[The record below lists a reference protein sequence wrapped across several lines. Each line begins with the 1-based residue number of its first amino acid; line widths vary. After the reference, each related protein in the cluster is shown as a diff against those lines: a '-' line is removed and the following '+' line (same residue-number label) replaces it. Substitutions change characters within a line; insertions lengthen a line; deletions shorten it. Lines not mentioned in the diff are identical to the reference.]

1 MESEQGFPKLGRM
14 TNRGRYIKRTW
25 PGNPT
30 GQTRSERVPAR
41 YEAYVPEPIA
51 DYDPPLSAATAT
63 ALSEADAAIG
73 RLNSLEP
80 RRAAQIEA
88 LARQLLRQ
96 ESLAS
101 SRIEGLSLSHK
112 RLGEAAYDPEATG
125 DVEARAVLANI
136 AAMHDAIDV
145 GARASRVTQQTVLDL
160 HRTLMSDVEPSIA
173 GRIRTKQ
180 NWVGGRW
187 HTPVGAEFVPPPAK
201 EAGPLLS
208 DLARF
213 MNRSDLPPTLQAALA
228 HAQFET
234 IHPFADGNGR
244 IGRCLIHVVYRR
256 RRVAEHQV
264 PPISLL
270 MATDVD
276 AYVKALTAYRVGP
289 EADWVAYFAQIA
301 RGAAD
306 AGIDFAEGL
315 GELQE
320 RWRASADA
328 RAGSAAD
335 LLIDLLPARP
345 VLDVATA
352 ADLAGS
358 SQEAARLALNRLEQA
373 GVVVQ
378 ATKRRWGRV
387 WEADGLWDLL
397 DRFERRLATPDGASR
412 AARAAP
418 RRTA

>member
-1 MESEQGFPKLGRM
+1 MSY
-14 TNRGRYIKRTW
+14 RGRYVKRTW

-41 YEAYVPEPIA
+41 YEAYIPEPIA
-51 DYDPPLSAATAT
+51 DYDPSLSAASA
-63 ALSEADAAIG
+63 AQLADADASIAE
-73 RLNSLEP
+73 LNRHDP

-112 RLGEAAYDPEATG
+112 RLGEATYDPGRRRDPEAL
-125 DVEARAVLANI
+125 AVLANI
-136 AAMHDAIDV
+136 EAMHQAIAV
-145 GARASRVTQQTVLDL
+145 GADASRITQRTVLDL
-160 HRTLMSDVEPSIA
+160 HRTLMSEVESKIA

-187 HTPVGAEFVPPPAK
+187 HTPVGAEFVPPPPE
-201 EAGPLLS
+201 EAGPLLT

-213 MNRSDLPPTLQAALA
+213 LNRTDLPPTLQAALA

-256 RRVAEHQV
+256 RGVASRQV

-270 MATDVD
+270 LASDVD
-276 AYVKALTAYRVGP
+276 AYVRALTAYRRGP
-289 EADWVAYFAQIA
+289 EQDWVDYFTQSALAAAQA
-301 RGAAD
+301 GAA
-306 AGIDFAEGL
+306 FADQL
-315 GELQE
+315 VELQGS
-320 RWRASADA
+320 WRAKVDA

-335 LLIDLLPARP
+335 RLIDLLPARP
-345 VLDVATA
+345 VLDVRA
-352 ADLAGS
+352 AAQLVDAS
-358 SQEAARLALNRLEQA
+358 NEAARLALGQLERH
-373 GVVVQ
+373 GVVVR
-378 ATKRRWGRV
+378 ASKRDWGRV
-387 WEADGLWDLL
+387 WEANGLWNLL
-397 DRFERRLATPDGASR
+397 DRFEQRLAMPDGQRR
-412 AARAAP
+412 AGRAAP
-418 RRTA
+418 RTVNS